1 MKVEKVSSNRVK
13 FTFDVTPHEFEHG
26 LDHAFD
32 HAVKDVELK
41 GFRKGKVPRNI
52 FEQKFGVESLYEDAL
67 NHVLHHKYH
76 DMQNHPDYEIV
87 GQPQVEVD
95 LPSIK
100 RGETF
105 SISLVAPIKPEV
117 TLGAYKGV
125 EVKYHLNPVTDE
137 DVEAEIKRLLSQ
149 SGELI
154 LKEGKI
160 EKGDTAI
167 FDFEGFLNGTPF
179 EGGKAENYQLEIG
192 SNSFIPGF
200 EDQMIGMAAGDEKDL
215 NVTFPEAYQ
224 AKNLAGQ
231 PVVFKVKLHEVKQ
244 KTKQELNDVF
254 VESLKKENVF
264 TVEELK
270 ASIKNEIQTQRE
282 QEANNQFGLDVIDLV
297 INNTSVDV
305 PQEMVDEEMK
315 HYRENAEQQ
324 AKQYGL
330 EFDMFLSLSGVT
342 KEQFEEQIKVEAA
355 KRVLTTL
362 IVEQVAKLENMTAT
376 EEELNEKYEDLAKRY
391 NMPTDDV
398 KKYLPKNVLSN
409 DIAIGKAY
417 QWIIDSAVKV

>member
-95 LPSIK
+95 FPSIK

-125 EVKYHLNPVTDE
+125 EVKYNLVNATDE
-137 DVEAEIKRLLSQ
+137 DVEAHIQNLLGQ

-167 FDFEGFLNGTPF
+167 FDFEGFLNGEPF

-200 EDQMIGMAAGDEKDL
+200 EDQMISMAAGEEKDL
-215 NVTFPEAYQ
+215 NVTFPDNYQ

-231 PVVFKVKLHEVKQ
+231 PVVFKIKLHEVKQ
-244 KTKQELNDVF
+244 KTKQELNNAF
-254 VESLKKENVF
+254 VESLKKENVS
-264 TVEELK
+264 TVEELR
-270 ASIKNEIQTQRE
+270 ASVKNEIQSQRE
-282 QEANNQFGLDVIDLV
+282 LDANNQFGQDVIDLV
-297 INNTSVDV
+297 INNASVDV

-362 IVEQVAKLENMTAT
+362 IVEQVAKLENMSAT
-376 EEELNEKYEDLAKRY
+376 EDELNEKYEELAKRY
-391 NMPTDDV
+391 NMPVDDV

-409 DIAIGKAY
+409 DIAISKAY
-417 QWIIDSAVKV
+417 QFVIDSAVKI